1 MAGQRWTENEDKSV
15 IQYIEK
21 GFKHK
26 DIAIKLNRTKRS
38 IDGRCRILNA
48 RNNINSLKTH
58 EQYEKE
64 LAESNSNMIVM
75 EQYINDSTPILH
87 KCLNCK
93 IIYKCTPND
102 KLAGKKCKFCSPS
115 FNPLVPAILYL
126 VYFYNIKLF
135 KIGITS
141 RTTVQRNND
150 QDQKYEII
158 LELHFDT
165 GREAMIKEQE
175 WLETTKHLQVNTGL
189 LKSGNTETFRY

>member
-1 MAGQRWTENEDKSV
+1 M
-15 IQYIEK
+15 
-21 GFKHK
+21 H
-26 DIAIKLNRTKRS
+26 
-38 IDGRCRILNA
+38 
-48 RNNINSLKTH
+48 
-58 EQYEKE
+58 
-64 LAESNSNMIVM
+64 
-75 EQYINDSTPILH
+75 
-87 KCLNCK
+87 
-93 IIYKCTPND
+93 
-102 KLAGKKCKFCSPS
+102 
-115 FNPLVPAILYL
+115 
-126 VYFYNIKLF
+126 NIKLF